1 MLLRV
6 DRTVTPT
13 MARTPTLAEWEL
25 DVLRTV
31 DDVVRLGHI
40 RHVTSSEVV
49 MDRGTVALAPGAL
62 VVHCAAEG
70 LVSPPPVPLWGP
82 DRIRLQTIRAG
93 FPCFNAALAGYVE
106 ATRDDDRER
115 NRLCPPNVYSNSLAS
130 WPRMQLDGVMA
141 TRAFGAE
148 PDIAEWANRCLL
160 NPSRIDP
167 SRRDDPAVQAQ
178 AARLAAVAD
187 DGLAG
192 LAALAGR

>member
-1 MLLRV
+1 VLLRI
-6 DRTVTPT
+6 DRTVMPT

-31 DDVVRLGHI
+31 DHVIRLGHI
-40 RHVTSSEVV
+40 RHVTSSELV

-70 LVSPPPVPLWGP
+70 LPSPPPVPLWSS
-82 DRIRLQTIRAG
+82 DRICLQTTRAG
-93 FPCFNAALAGYVE
+93 FPCFNAALTGYVE

-130 WPRMQLDGVMA
+130 WARMQLNGVMA

-148 PDIAEWANRCLL
+148 PDIAEWANRCAL
-160 NPSRIDP
+160 NPSRVDP

-178 AARLAAVAD
+178 AVRLAAVAD

-192 LAALAGR
+192 LAALAGT